1 MSRKNIAYFISF
13 IFILLGVINFIIHL
27 NINDK
32 SDEYENQ
39 ISKAVDVVKISVD
52 RFLSETEITI
62 KKINSDFEQTPF
74 DSLSKERLDHF
85 INPVFSSQNKVKGIV
100 ILSKN
105 LNYIFLLDRDTR
117 ITTFSSGNDTL
128 LDWVRVDKN
137 LNPVS
142 EWSDTYNF
150 FLNDKTRTVLEEFLD
165 SPEQK
170 KWMEIKSEI
179 ADRERFTVFLN
190 KVKTVDGKKLVA
202 IYLFKT
208 SDFYNFFLKEFKLK
222 EPVLAFL
229 TDRNNIITPVIDN
242 DSAKSEYTDKIKVKI
257 KEVFDTWVKKYNN
270 DDPRSFSFI
279 VGDEFYWLRIN
290 PLKTDVGLKAFAL
303 AISQED
309 LKNISTKV
317 NDIFFYAGF
326 LLVFAGI
333 AIAVF
338 SFLKKKKNKNKV
350 PGKPNPLSEKE
361 IKTLLKTG
369 ESGKVEYKSSLRYD
383 YRQKTENKA
392 LEDVILKSIA
402 AFANGRGGV
411 LLIGV
416 DDDGNVLG
424 LKNDFS
430 TLKKNDI
437 DYFELHLRKLINNQF
452 GIHFSD
458 YYLRVQFP
466 EIDGENIVVIQI
478 DPSDKPVYVKVKN
491 KQGQWVEKFYVR
503 YGNSSQEISSLKE
516 LEEYIKH
523 RFKNHLT

>member
-1 MSRKNIAYFISF
+1 MSKKNISYFISAIIVLF
-13 IFILLGVINFIIHL
+13 GVISLVIHL
-27 NINDK
+27 SINDE

-39 ISKAVDVVKISVD
+39 ISQAADIVKISVD
-52 RFLSETEITI
+52 KFLSETEGTI
-62 KKINSDFEQTPF
+62 HKINTGFEQTPF
-74 DSLSKERLDHF
+74 DSLTKEKLDHF

-100 ILSKN
+100 VLSKD
-105 LNYIFLLDRDTR
+105 LNYIFFLDRDTR
-117 ITTFSSGNDTL
+117 ITTFSSGNDSL

-137 LNPVS
+137 LKPVS

-150 FLNDKTRTVLEEFLD
+150 FLNDKTRAVLEKFLD
-165 SPEQK
+165 SPEQR

-179 ADRERFTVFLN
+179 ADRVRFTTFLN
-190 KVKTVDGKKLVA
+190 KVNTKDGKKLVV

-208 SDFYNFFLKEFKLK
+208 SDFSNFFLKEFELK

-229 TDRNNIITPVIDN
+229 TDKNNIITPIIDN
-242 DSAKSEYTDKIKVKI
+242 DSAKSEYTGKIKVKI
-257 KEVFDTWVKKYNN
+257 KEVFDTWEKKYNN
-270 DDPRSFSFI
+270 DDPRSFTFKI
-279 VGDEFYWLRIN
+279 GDEFYWLRII
-290 PLKTDVGLKAFAL
+290 PLKTDIGLKVFAL

-309 LKNISTKV
+309 LKIISTKV
-317 NDIFFYAGF
+317 NDIFFYTGF

-338 SFLKKKKNKNKV
+338 SFLKKKKNQNKV
-350 PGKPNPLSEKE
+350 PGKPNPLTEKE
-361 IKTLLKTG
+361 IKTLLKNG

-458 YYLRVQFP
+458 YYLLVQFP
-466 EIDGENIVVIQI
+466 EIEGENIVVIQV
-478 DPSDKPVYVKVKN
+478 DPSAKPVYVKVKN

-523 RFKNHLT
+523 RFKNQ